1 MGYTYRNNGQ
11 ITDFWPDDT
20 ENEIYIQNDYGMP
33 LDVLLEVIREKWPDV
48 SFEDLEITSEY
59 IHTSCL
65 TYDCY
70 DSADWTQFIIISRKY

>member
-11 ITDFWPDDT
+11 ITDFWPDNT
-20 ENEIYIQNDYGMP
+20 ENEIYIDNEYGMS
-33 LDVLLEVIREKWPDV
+33 LDVLIEVIREKWEGV
-48 SFEDLEITSEY
+48 SFEDLEIRSEY
-59 IHTSCL
+59 IQTRCL